1 MKQQRNIRNPLYG
14 IVERQRL
21 NAIFKELFRKSIH
34 ICSSFVPFFLKL
46 AYWPV
51 IGLLI
56 CALSLY
62 IVSELLRSKNIE
74 LPLISKITEIA
85 ARKRDENHFV
95 LGPVTLVCGILLA
108 ALLLP
113 LDSARVGIFALAFGD
128 GLASLM
134 GKLFGKIPIPGA
146 HGKTV
151 AGSLT
156 CFFAVFISTFAC
168 FGSTFIALVIGLAA
182 MCIEVLP
189 LADFD
194 NLIIPPVIG
203 WIFSIISVSTVFVG

>member
-1 MKQQRNIRNPLYG
+1 MGNQRNPVYG

-21 NAIFKELFRKSIH
+21 NAILKELFRKSIH
-34 ICSSFVPFFLKL
+34 ICSSFIPLFLKL

-51 IGLLI
+51 IVLLVL
-56 CALSLY
+56 AV
-62 IVSELLRSKNIE
+62 IVYSISEVLRSKNIE
-74 LPLISKITEIA
+74 LPLISKVTEIA
-85 ARKRDENHFV
+85 ARKRDENRFV

-113 LDSARVGIFALAFGD
+113 LDCARAGIFALAFGD

-134 GKLFGKIPIPGA
+134 GKLFGKITIPGA

-156 CFFAVFISTFAC
+156 CFFAVFITTFC
-168 FGSTFIALVIGLAA
+168 CCGNCFIALIIALCA
-182 MCIEVLP
+182 MFIEILP

-194 NLIIPPVIG
+194 NLIIPPAIG
-203 WIFSIISVSTVFVG
+203 WIYFLLVAQSSL

>member
-1 MKQQRNIRNPLYG
+1 MQQRNIRNDRDPIYG

-34 ICSSFVPFFLKL
+34 ICSSFVPLFLKL

-51 IGLLI
+51 IGLLVL
-56 CALSLY
+56 ALVVY
-62 IVSELLRSKNIE
+62 TVSEILRSKNIE
-74 LPLISKITEIA
+74 IPIISNITEIA

-113 LDSARVGIFALAFGD
+113 LDCARVGIFALAFGD

-134 GKLFGKIPIPGA
+134 GKLFGKITIPGA
-146 HGKTV
+146 HGKTA

-156 CFFAVFISTFAC
+156 CFLVVFVSTFC
-168 FGSTFIALVIGLAA
+168 CCGCTLTSLLVAFCA

-189 LADFD
+189 IADFD
-194 NLIIPPVIG
+194 NLIIPPAIG
-203 WIFSIISVSTVFVG
+203 CIYSVLI

>member
-1 MKQQRNIRNPLYG
+1 MRTQNQRNPVYG
-14 IVERQRL
+14 IIERQRL

-34 ICSSFVPFFLKL
+34 ICSSFIPFLLSL

-51 IGLLI
+51 ITLLVL
-56 CALSLY
+56 AVLVY
-62 IVSELLRSKNIE
+62 TVSEILRSKNINI
-74 LPLISKITEIA
+74 PLISKITEIA

-95 LGPVTLVCGILLA
+95 LGPVTLVSGILLA

-134 GKLFGKIPIPGA
+134 GKLIGKITIPGA
-146 HGKTV
+146 HGKTA

-156 CFFAVFISTFAC
+156 CFFAVFVSTFCCCGNCLTALFVALC
-168 FGSTFIALVIGLAA
+168 AMFIEI
-182 MCIEVLP
+182 LP
-189 LADFD
+189 LSDFD
-194 NLIIPPVIG
+194 NLIIPPAIG
-203 WIFSIISVSTVFVG
+203 FIYSVLSAGTAF

>member
-1 MKQQRNIRNPLYG
+1 MQTQRNPVYG

-21 NAIFKELFRKSIH
+21 NAIFKELFRKIIH
-34 ICSSFVPFFLKL
+34 ICSSLVPLFLGI
-46 AYWPV
+46 AFWPV
-51 IGLLI
+51 IILLI
-56 CALSLY
+56 CAVVLY
-62 IVSELLRSKNIE
+62 SICEILRFKGVEI
-74 LPLISKITEIA
+74 PLISKITEIA
-85 ARKRDENHFV
+85 ARKRDENRFV

-113 LDSARVGIFALAFGD
+113 LDCARVGIFALAFGD

-134 GKLFGKIPIPGA
+134 GKLIGKITIPGA
-146 HGKTV
+146 HGKTA

-156 CFFAVFISTFAC
+156 CFFAVFVSTFC
-168 FGSTFIALVIGLAA
+168 CCGNCLVALLIGFCA

-189 LADFD
+189 LSDFD

-203 WIFSIISVSTVFVG
+203 YIYYYFLLSV

>member
-1 MKQQRNIRNPLYG
+1 MKNTHSAHARQDLVYG
-14 IVERQRL
+14 IIERQRL

-34 ICSSFVPFFLKL
+34 ICSSFVPLFLKL

-56 CALSLY
+56 LALIAY
-62 IVSELLRSKNIE
+62 TVCELLRTKNINI
-74 LPLISKITEIA
+74 PLISKITEIA

-95 LGPVTLVCGILLA
+95 LGPVTLVCGILIA

-113 LDSARVGIFALAFGD
+113 LDCARAGIFALAFGD

-134 GKLFGKIPIPGA
+134 GKLFGKITIPGA
-146 HGKTV
+146 HGKTA

-156 CFFAVFISTFAC
+156 CFFAVFISTFCCCGNC
-168 FGSTFIALVIGLAA
+168 FITLCVALCGMFIEILPLSDFDKLIMPPAIGLLYFI
-182 MCIEVLP
+182 MI
-189 LADFD
+189 
-194 NLIIPPVIG
+194 
-203 WIFSIISVSTVFVG
+203 

>member
-1 MKQQRNIRNPLYG
+1 MRTGTSRNPVYG
-14 IVERQRL
+14 IVQRQRL

-34 ICSSFVPFFLKL
+34 ICSSFIPLFLKL

-51 IGLLI
+51 IVLLLLVLI
-56 CALSLY
+56 LY
-62 IVSELLRSKNIE
+62 SVCEILRSKGIE
-74 LPLISKITEIA
+74 IPLISKVTEIA

-95 LGPVTLVCGILLA
+95 LGPVTLVCGILAA

-113 LDSARVGIFALAFGD
+113 LDCARVGIFALAFGD

-134 GKLFGKIPIPGA
+134 GKLIGKITIPGA
-146 HGKTV
+146 HGKTA

-156 CFFAVFISTFAC
+156 CFFAVFITTFCCCQNCLVSLITALC
-168 FGSTFIALVIGLAA
+168 AMFIEI
-182 MCIEVLP
+182 LP

-203 WIFSIISVSTVFVG
+203 YIYYYFLLSI

>member
-1 MKQQRNIRNPLYG
+1 MSSQRNPIYG

-34 ICSSFVPFFLKL
+34 ICSSFVPLFLKL

-51 IGLLI
+51 IALLLL
-56 CALSLY
+56 ALIFYTL
-62 IVSELLRSKNIE
+62 SEILRSKGIE
-74 LPLISKITEIA
+74 LPLVSKVTEIA

-113 LDSARVGIFALAFGD
+113 LDCARVGIFALAFGD

-134 GKLFGKIPIPGA
+134 GKLIGKITIPGA
-146 HGKTV
+146 HGKTA

-156 CFFAVFISTFAC
+156 CFFAVFISTFC
-168 FGSTFIALVIGLAA
+168 CCGNCLIALTVALCA
-182 MCIEVLP
+182 MFIEILP
-189 LADFD
+189 LSDFD
-194 NLIIPPVIG
+194 NLIIPPAIG
-203 WIFSIISVSTVFVG
+203 FVYFIMI

>member
-1 MKQQRNIRNPLYG
+1 MQIQRDPIYG
-14 IVERQRL
+14 IVQRQRI

-34 ICSSFVPFFLKL
+34 ICSSFVPLFLGL

-51 IGLLI
+51 IILLVLAVI
-56 CALSLY
+56 AY
-62 IVSELLRSKNIE
+62 TVSEILRSKNINI
-74 LPLISKITEIA
+74 PLISKITEIA
-85 ARKRDENHFV
+85 ARKRDENRFV

-113 LDSARVGIFALAFGD
+113 LDCARIGIFALAFGD

-134 GKLFGKIPIPGA
+134 GKLIGKITIPGA
-146 HGKTV
+146 HGKTA

-156 CFFAVFISTFAC
+156 CFFAVFLSTFC
-168 FGSTFIALVIGLAA
+168 CCGNCLIALIIGLCA
-182 MCIEVLP
+182 MFIEILP

-203 WIFSIISVSTVFVG
+203 YIFLILMTYSTQR

>member
-1 MKQQRNIRNPLYG
+1 MQSYNNRNPIYG

-34 ICSSFVPFFLKL
+34 ICSSFVPLFLSL

-51 IGLLI
+51 IGLLFLAI
-56 CALSLY
+56 IFYS
-62 IVSELLRSKNIE
+62 ISEFLRSKGIE
-74 LPLISKITEIA
+74 IPLISKITEIA
-85 ARKRDENHFV
+85 ARKRDENRFV

-108 ALLLP
+108 ALTLP
-113 LDSARVGIFALAFGD
+113 LDCARVGIFALAFGD
-128 GLASLM
+128 GLASLV
-134 GKLFGKIPIPGA
+134 GKLIGKITIPGA

-156 CFFAVFISTFAC
+156 CFLAVFVSTFC
-168 FGSTFIALVIGLAA
+168 CCGNCFIALVIGLCA
-182 MCIEVLP
+182 MFIEVLP
-189 LADFD
+189 LSDFD

-203 WIFSIISVSTVFVG
+203 WIYMLLM

>member
-1 MKQQRNIRNPLYG
+1 MPGQRNPVYG
-14 IVERQRL
+14 IVQRQRL

-34 ICSSFVPFFLKL
+34 ICSSFVPFFLGL

-51 IGLLI
+51 VTLLVL
-56 CALSLY
+56 AV
-62 IVSELLRSKNIE
+62 IVYSVCEILRSKGIE
-74 LPLISKITEIA
+74 IPLISKITEIA
-85 ARKRDENHFV
+85 ARKRDENRFV

-113 LDSARVGIFALAFGD
+113 LDCARVGIFALAFGD

-134 GKLFGKIPIPGA
+134 GKLFGKITIPGA
-146 HGKTV
+146 HGKTA

-156 CFFAVFISTFAC
+156 CFFAVFVSTFC
-168 FGSTFIALVIGLAA
+168 CCGNCFIALVIALSA
-182 MCIEVLP
+182 MFIEILP

-203 WIFSIISVSTVFVG
+203 FLYFTMI

>member
-1 MKQQRNIRNPLYG
+1 MGNQRDPVYG

-21 NAIFKELFRKSIH
+21 NAILKELFRKSIH
-34 ICSSFVPFFLKL
+34 ICSSFIPLFLKL

-51 IGLLI
+51 IVLLVL
-56 CALSLY
+56 AV
-62 IVSELLRSKNIE
+62 IVYSISEVLRSKNIE
-74 LPLISKITEIA
+74 LPLISKVTEIA
-85 ARKRDENHFV
+85 ARKRDENRFV

-113 LDSARVGIFALAFGD
+113 LDCARAGIFALAFGD

-134 GKLFGKIPIPGA
+134 GKLFGKITIPGA
-146 HGKTV
+146 HGKTA

-156 CFFAVFISTFAC
+156 CFFAVFISTFC
-168 FGSTFIALVIGLAA
+168 CCGNCFIALVIALCA
-182 MCIEVLP
+182 MFIEILP

-194 NLIIPPVIG
+194 NLIIPPAIG
-203 WIFSIISVSTVFVG
+203 WIYFLLVAQTQSLIG